1 MTIKRGE
8 IYYITFPYTFDSK
21 FPEGKKKFVV
31 ALQEGEE
38 FSGRD
43 TVAVLLTTS
52 DPAEKNYSMSVT
64 IESGTTK
71 LDRETYILC
80 SQPSTIEKSLFE
92 EKGVWCAGTLSPS
105 VLNEVDEALYLGL
118 CMGLQ
123 NEE

>member
-8 IYYITFPYTFDSK
+8 IYYITFPYTFDNR
-21 FPEGKKKFVV
+21 FPNGKKKFVV
-31 ALQEGEE
+31 VLQEGEE

-52 DPAEKNYSMSVT
+52 DETEKDYEMSVT
-64 IESGTTK
+64 IEKGTTK
-71 LDRETYILC
+71 LDSETYIMC
-80 SQPSTIEKSLFE
+80 SQPYTIEKKLF
-92 EKGVWCAGTLSPS
+92 KQRGVWCAGALTPS
-105 VLNEVDEALYLGL
+105 VLDEVDEAMYLGL